1 MFVNYSIANCIL
13 SYRIVDDELV
23 KKNQKKLSSS
33 KELHRFIKENLS
45 NNNLYGNEEKTD
57 LRCVQE

>member
-13 SYRIVDDELV
+13 SYRIVDDEL

-33 KELHRFIKENLS
+33 KELNRFIKENLS
-45 NNNLYGNEEKTD
+45 NNSLFGNEEKTN